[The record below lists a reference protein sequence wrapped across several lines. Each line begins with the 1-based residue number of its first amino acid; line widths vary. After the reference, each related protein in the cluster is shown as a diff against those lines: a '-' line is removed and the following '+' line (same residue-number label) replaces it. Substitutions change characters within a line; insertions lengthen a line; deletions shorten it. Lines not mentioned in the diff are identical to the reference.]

1 MRYLLD
7 TNVFR
12 EIGKTDPHRHV
23 AAWLARVDDADL
35 AISALTVREVRK
47 GIVRLRSRKPDVAG
61 RIEARVNEAFAAF
74 GERLLP
80 VGREV
85 AELWGELLAESEKHV
100 DDTGLAATARVHGLV
115 LVTRNLD
122 HVASRGAETLDP
134 YTPLPTVNRVSGK
147 GIR

>member
-47 GIVRLRSRKPDVAG
+47 GVVRLRSRKPDVAG
-61 RIEARVNEAFAAF
+61 QIEARVNEAFAAF

-80 VGREV
+80 VGRQV

-122 HVASRGAETLDP
+122 HVAGRGAATLDP
-134 YTPLPTVNRVSGK
+134 YSPSPTINRVLGK
-147 GIR
+147 GVR